1 MHINQK
7 IMKIRLQK
15 PEKKWLFLGLFFLNF
30 NTLFSQQVTVEQDL
44 KFEQLLAEKRK
55 INAAITVNNRY
66 KIQLFSGASEDAK
79 KMLALFRKDNK
90 QYDATIVF
98 STPIYKVWVGN
109 FKSRIE
115 AERNLILLKK
125 KYPNA
130 LVVKP
135 NRA

>member
-1 MHINQK
+1 MHLNQK
-7 IMKIRLQK
+7 IMKIRLSK
-15 PEKKWLFLGLFFLNF
+15 PLKKWLFLGLFFLNF
-30 NTLFSQQVTVEQDL
+30 NTLFSQQVTVEQDP

-98 STPIYKVWVGN
+98 STPMYKVWVGN